1 LKADENY
8 AGEARFTVKISKNQI
23 DIEISHGNSYYSK
36 KIIDEILIFLRAA
49 TSREIK
55 LTHAPF
61 NAPFTEP
68 RASQMRSAHILDDIK
83 RYRRQ
88 EERVAALIDALI
100 SDVAAAWNVF
110 QNYTDS
116 AAFASKVIQHL
127 RSVIYLENI
136 D

>member
-1 LKADENY
+1 
-8 AGEARFTVKISKNQI
+8 
-23 DIEISHGNSYYSK
+23 
-36 KIIDEILIFLRAA
+36 
-49 TSREIK
+49 
-55 LTHAPF
+55 
-61 NAPFTEP
+61 
-68 RASQMRSAHILDDIK
+68 MRSAHILDDIK

-127 RSVIYLENI
+127 RSVIRKDMDGRTVEQCVSAQLPAIINAAYPFQKGRLLLDFAHILGKYRLIGNVIREKTLNSSSNSVTIVRDLILEELN
-136 D
+136 DK